1 MEYPGF
7 SVTQRKNPQWNKV
20 AHSNHHHGS
29 FSFQR
34 LQDKNEDGTVDGEC
48 GSVFG
53 GFRIPRSFLKL
64 QANQK
69 KRSAAY
75 RELLHTCDQNEEL
88 GERKEQNL
96 KVFTLEMFV
105 LLPLELLVEISLLGG
120 EKTGGVV
127 AFHLRNHQSRLIR
140 SLFLL
145 LIFFHVECFQTVKFN
160 STKTSECMLF
170 PFANLLP
177 SLRLYANICSTIGFT
192 SHQ

>member
-1 MEYPGF
+1 MNYQFTCMCIDSEQLITS
-7 SVTQRKNPQWNKV
+7 SVFCF
-20 AHSNHHHGS
+20 
-29 FSFQR
+29 FSFFFTTIISDEI
-34 LQDKNEDGTVDGEC
+34 LQLHLL
-48 GSVFG
+48 
-53 GFRIPRSFLKL
+53 IL
-64 QANQK
+64 Q
-69 KRSAAY
+69 
-75 RELLHTCDQNEEL
+75 
-88 GERKEQNL
+88 
-96 KVFTLEMFV
+96 LEMFV
-105 LLPLELLVEISLLGG
+105 FLPLELLVEISLLGG

-145 LIFFHVECFQTVKFN
+145 LIFFHVESFQTVKFN